1 MLHWKSVRW
10 FVGKKLAPLSGFAYK
25 PTGIWLVVTCLC
37 SLDLDSA
44 RCEFA
49 YLRNAGAIIED
60 ELENLVASKENIVI
74 LEGMYKVHSLDG
86 KLNASAIYGNEVEIL
101 HRGTWF
107 KDRNR
112 RSPIR
117 ESMDIEDFVQNN
129 AGSTWEREVLQL
141 SNGKRIEWHFKVP
154 RMIGRFGHVSHIYR
168 GYPEAL
174 APELPNC
181 NTLIII
187 IHGFLLE

>member
-1 MLHWKSVRW
+1 M
-10 FVGKKLAPLSGFAYK
+10 
-25 PTGIWLVVTCLC
+25 
-37 SLDLDSA
+37 DSA

-117 ESMDIEDFVQNN
+117 ESMEIEDFVQNN
-129 AGSTWEREVLQL
+129 AGSTWEREVLLL
-141 SNGKRIEWHFKVP
+141 SNGKKIEWHFNVP
-154 RMIGRFGHVSHIYR
+154 CLIGRFGHVSYIHR

-174 APELPNC
+174 APVLPNS
-181 NTLIII
+181 NTLILI
-187 IHGFLLE
+187 IHGSLLAVAFPTNLKFSTSKTLTKNI